1 MRQLLLFKLGVVMAS
16 HSRPNGHFTMV
27 QVRRFQGP
35 FHYVRRETLTQKAFN
50 DDSENDAGNLIGMK
64 GNKQLQKSR
73 LKNEP
78 SQSNTRHCRAC
89 QLQTE
94 FAQWCS
100 LVVTGANRNM
110 QQAASHNSCLSSERA
125 DWRETGV

>member
-27 QVRRFQGP
+27 QVRRLQGP

-50 DDSENDAGNLIGMK
+50 DYRENDAGNLIGMK
-64 GNKQLQKSR
+64 GNKQQQKSR

-78 SQSNTRHCRAC
+78 SHSNTRHCRAC

-94 FAQWCS
+94 LAQWVQLNS
-100 LVVTGANRNM
+100 NRCEPEH
-110 QQAASHNSCLSSERA
+110 AAGSQPA
-125 DWRETGV
+125 TTAV